1 VTIKNISN
9 PGFETGPG
17 FLFYLINHFT
27 HNDHHSMKKTHP
39 QDHPNQ
45 EDKSGK
51 PVYASPTKRNSSTTH
66 RKEDDV
72 NMPQGAESDYKE
84 ELLKSKKKVVKNSPD
99 KKAK

>member
-1 VTIKNISN
+1 
-9 PGFETGPG
+9 
-17 FLFYLINHFT
+17 
-27 HNDHHSMKKTHP
+27 MKKIHP

-51 PVYASPTKRNSSTTH
+51 PVYASATKRNSSTTH

-72 NMPQGAESDYKE
+72 NMPQGVESDYKD
-84 ELLKSKKKVVKNSPD
+84 ELLKSKKKIDKNSLD